1 MPRGPV
7 EGFLVDDIAR
17 STVQIETCSDL
28 MIVDA
33 ERAHLRISNCW
44 ADDRRAQAVRLASQL
59 SNDPFR
65 VGNMLEQTRHGTEV
79 KLGCW
84 DNLYSVTE
92 TSKAWDE
99 PQRQMAF
106 DLLSV
111 PQVLRNGSGV
121 VPAGDNVLALRA
133 LVARERKRLQT
144 RLDVVLIDR
153 DKAQKEAAELGLP
166 IEPDTA
172 TRRLRSAEAR
182 AQRRLKWAIDTLE
195 KVRKGVDPSSLID
208 PETRKPLAPV
218 AEAAAAEPAPAPAPE
233 PPAPPPP
240 PPPAR
245 PPLPPLPEGCE
256 AESQEMMLVAAEAI
270 RGLLAAPATALP
282 TTVLPIS
289 IGKPPKS

>member
-1 MPRGPV
+1 
-7 EGFLVDDIAR
+7 
-17 STVQIETCSDL
+17 
-28 MIVDA
+28 
-33 ERAHLRISNCW
+33 
-44 ADDRRAQAVRLASQL
+44 
-59 SNDPFR
+59 
-65 VGNMLEQTRHGTEV
+65 MLEQTRHGTEV

-92 TSKAWDE
+92 TSKVWDE

-172 TRRLRSAEAR
+172 TRRLKSAEAQGAATAQVGDGHPREGPQGSRPVVADRSRNPQAPGAGGRGRRPGPRPRPRTTR
-182 AQRRLKWAIDTLE
+182 APASPAACTA
-195 KVRKGVDPSSLID
+195 
-208 PETRKPLAPV
+208 AP
-218 AEAAAAEPAPAPAPE
+218 AAAA
-233 PPAPPPP
+233 
-240 PPPAR
+240 
-245 PPLPPLPEGCE
+245 GG
-256 AESQEMMLVAAEAI
+256 V
-270 RGLLAAPATALP
+270 
-282 TTVLPIS
+282 
-289 IGKPPKS
+289 

>member
-1 MPRGPV
+1 MIDTKHLKKILPPSQRAERAARAETGNRDGSRRNALKDGLRARFVFPQKMADEIFVRKIEFATSYVPKGPV

-121 VPAGDNVLALRA
+121 VPAGDNLPALRV

-172 TRRLRSAEAR
+172 TRRLRSAERGRSGGSSGRWTPSRRSAR
-182 AQRRLKWAIDTLE
+182 ESTRR
-195 KVRKGVDPSSLID
+195 R
-208 PETRKPLAPV
+208 
-218 AEAAAAEPAPAPAPE
+218 
-233 PPAPPPP
+233 
-240 PPPAR
+240 
-245 PPLPPLPEGCE
+245 
-256 AESQEMMLVAAEAI
+256 
-270 RGLLAAPATALP
+270 
-282 TTVLPIS
+282 
-289 IGKPPKS
+289 